1 MRFIIGSDLAGK
13 YSGNRTFEDVC
24 RYITHHSNVSADQ
37 SVTGPNAAD
46 EASGFEA
53 EPQSLTLYY
62 LALCFLFTVAVRK
75 VLSTDRLHSLVT
87 PHLKID

>member
-1 MRFIIGSDLAGK
+1 MAGK

-24 RYITHHSNVSADQ
+24 RYITHHSNISADP
-37 SVTGPNAAD
+37 SVTGLNAAD
-46 EASGFEA
+46 EAAAFEA
-53 EPQSLTLYY
+53 EPQSLALYY
-62 LALCFLFTVAVRK
+62 FALCFLFTLAVRK